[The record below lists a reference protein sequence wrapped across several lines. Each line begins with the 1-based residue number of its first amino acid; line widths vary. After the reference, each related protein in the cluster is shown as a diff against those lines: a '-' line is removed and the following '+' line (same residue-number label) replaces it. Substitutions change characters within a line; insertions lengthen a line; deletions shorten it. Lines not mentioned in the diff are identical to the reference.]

1 MRNFLGDFSAQLKG
15 IWSRLDGGQRLVVV
29 SVLLATLA
37 GIGGMVWFAGR
48 PSYETVYTASNA
60 EDAKAAQ
67 RALQDVN
74 IPYVPNGLSFQ
85 VERSKAVEAGL
96 AIQGAGLANGG
107 SAGAAGAS
115 SIIDD
120 ADTRAWKL
128 VLQSIA
134 RAESAVGGLVGV
146 AGARITASPAKRM
159 RAFVDRDRESRP
171 TATVLL
177 TLKPG
182 ASFVDVRGTAASLT
196 ASQLGLPVQ
205 NVTVANAANGQR
217 WTFDPDRDSGNGGT
231 SDFRAMERAIS
242 AERTQNAQDLLDRMW
257 PGKAS
262 VTVNVELDP
271 NWEIVSEKIAPS
283 SELVK
288 SEKITKDTSDQKS
301 GSAGTTAPNGSRT
314 VSSPSAATEPSST
327 ENTTKNETRDR
338 EFVTEV
344 GERRSGRQAAEIKR
358 ITVAVVYDKTLAGQ
372 GSDFD
377 PKNLESAVKAMVG
390 WDKNRDTDDGFSL
403 LAGEFTPLD
412 PAAIGTTGGG
422 LGELVL
428 QWGPTVGQV
437 LGVAVVLLFLRG
449 LLKRSAR
456 SAAAGAAAAADAEP
470 PPAKPDSPEEMQRKM
485 RKEIERAI
493 ASDPAALA
501 KLLETWL
508 IEQKA

>member
-48 PSYETVYTASNA
+48 PSYETVYTATSG

-67 RALQDVN
+67 RALQDAN
-74 IPYVPNGLSFQ
+74 IPYVASGLSFQ
-85 VERSKAVEAGL
+85 VERSKSVDAGL
-96 AIQGAGLANGG
+96 AIQGAGLSNGG
-107 SAGAAGAS
+107 SANGGGTS

-128 VLQSIA
+128 MQQSISRVEVTVA
-134 RAESAVGGLVGV
+134 GLAGV
-146 AGARITASPAKRM
+146 AGARINASPAKRT

-177 TLKPG
+177 SLKAG
-182 ASFVDVRGTAASLT
+182 ASFVDVRGAAASM
-196 ASQLGLPVQ
+196 AAAQLGIPTE
-205 NVTVANAANGQR
+205 NVTVVNAQSGAR
-217 WTFDPDRDSGNGGT
+217 WQFDPDRDSANGGT
-231 SDFRAMERAIS
+231 SDFRAMERALS
-242 AERTQNAQDLLDRMW
+242 AERSQSAQDQLDRAW
-257 PGKAS
+257 PGKAT

-271 NWEIVSEKIAPS
+271 KWELVSEKVLPPS
-283 SELVK
+283 NDILRSED
-288 SEKITKDTSDQKS
+288 STKDSTSQKSGTSGTAGGTGNRSASS
-301 GSAGTTAPNGSRT
+301 GSAGT
-314 VSSPSAATEPSST
+314 EPSTT
-327 ENTTKNETRDR
+327 ENTTKNEKVKR
-338 EFVTEV
+338 EFVTEI

-358 ITVAVVYDKTLAGQ
+358 ITVSLFYDKSLAAQ

-390 WDKNRDTDDGFSL
+390 WDKARDTDDGFSM
-403 LAGEFTPLD
+403 LATDFAPVDLTAI
-412 PAAIGTTGGG
+412 AAPGGG
-422 LGELVL
+422 IGELVV

-449 LLKRSAR
+449 LLKRSAK
-456 SAAAGAAAAADAEP
+456 STAAAAAAAAAEP
-470 PPAKPDSPEEMQRKM
+470 APVKPDSPEELQRKM

-493 ASDPAALA
+493 ASDPATLA

-508 IEQKA
+508 IEQNA